1 MSMTQAASMRP
12 HCMLAITSFVLC
24 LALSSGQVP
33 AKAEAMSGADTI
45 QAFEVDAAAAS
56 KQGTDQA
63 PLISPAQMDEL
74 TKKILLDVS
83 VAEPPSKKAG
93 PDSMDTIIADLH
105 RVESRVREVYGAP
118 SLVDVQT
125 EQNTK
130 SLLHMPNWTQVKH
143 SANAFLNELPH
154 FFLLDKT
161 SSVGDESV
169 PTLKSETDSCG
180 HPISQTWLHMFND
193 GKASEGVVIVSM
205 IFFVVAVLAV
215 PILYFNSSC
224 RVLKVRSPWCI
235 CLAAC
240 VGMNAMILVGVPHM
254 MPNVSAATMQRC
266 LHVMHF
272 VGLPL
277 LIGVQYFRVCRFR
290 ALYRYEC
297 DKLQIGG
304 KQPILSRLLEKNA
317 QPDAVSSEQTL
328 LDGMIERKE
337 ALTEQ
342 KCIKRFVYLTLGCTV
357 YTLFWCTLWSCN
369 LRGPGMA
376 VVTIVHDL
384 VLVLFIVHKVRPM
397 SRVVESFGFKREL
410 YCFNV
415 VCVLFVIAEI
425 IMFIVDQRKSDS
437 GSVYNFM
444 LFAQYHLGWAI
455 FISLVAL
462 LIIFSA
468 LENWWHT
475 MRDMYVSLKH
485 DSQKMLNSFA
495 DFDTVMYFPAYRKYF
510 FLYLSS
516 EFLSEYAL
524 FWRDVKE
531 FRKLVVADHDVNEA
545 ARAMYDLYIQED
557 GALCLMLDDDQRL
570 RIAHGLF
577 SSQRN
582 VGCNAFQAAEDAV
595 YQRMCTLLPR
605 FIKSPFAKVCAHQ
618 LGQIKPDKSTLL

>member
-1 MSMTQAASMRP
+1 MSGKDALHALDAAIASEP
-12 HCMLAITSFVLC
+12 VAPDHGPDNHQDFDAAIASEPGVPDQGL
-24 LALSSGQVP
+24 LLSS
-33 AKAEAMSGADTI
+33 T
-45 QAFEVDAAAAS
+45 
-56 KQGTDQA
+56 
-63 PLISPAQMDEL
+63 QMDDL
-74 TKKILLDVS
+74 TQKILLDVS
-83 VAEPPSKKAG
+83 EAESRSK
-93 PDSMDTIIADLH
+93 PSMDSILANLH
-105 RVESRVREVYGAP
+105 RVESRVRAEYGAP
-118 SLVDVQT
+118 SLADVQT
-125 EQNTK
+125 EQSTGMSTK
-130 SLLHMPNWTQVKH
+130 SFLPMNWTQVKN
-143 SANAFLNELPH
+143 SANAFFHELPH

-161 SSVGDESV
+161 SSTKKSA
-169 PTLKSETDSCG
+169 PTQKSETDDCG
-180 HPISQTWLHMFND
+180 HPISQTWLRMFNE
-193 GKASEGVVIVSM
+193 GKASESVLIVSM
-205 IFFVVAVLAV
+205 VFFIVAVLAV
-215 PILYFNSSC
+215 PILYFNSSA

-240 VGMNAMILVGVPHM
+240 IGMNAMII
-254 MPNVSAATMQRC
+254 VSAPHVMGSVSGATMQRIV
-266 LHVMHF
+266 HVMHF
-272 VGLPL
+272 VALPL
-277 LIGVQYFRVCRFR
+277 LIGVQYFRVARFR

-297 DKLQIGG
+297 DKLQVGG
-304 KQPILSRLLEKNA
+304 KQPILSRLL
-317 QPDAVSSEQTL
+317 QPDGASDGASSEQTL
-328 LDGMIERKE
+328 LDGMTERKKG
-337 ALTEQ
+337 LTER
-342 KCIKRFVYLTLGCTV
+342 KCIKHFVYLSLCCSV
-357 YTLFWCTLWSCN
+357 YTLFWCTLWSCS

-376 VVTIVHDL
+376 VVTMCHDV
-384 VLVLFIVHKVRPM
+384 VLVLFILHKVRPM

-415 VCVLFVIAEI
+415 VCVLFLIAEI
-425 IMFIVDQRKSDS
+425 VTFIIDQRKSDS

-444 LFAQYHLGWAI
+444 LFSQYHLVWTI
-455 FISLVAL
+455 FVAMLAL

-485 DSQKMLNSFA
+485 NSQKMLNSFA

-545 ARAMYDLYIQED
+545 ARAMYDMYIHED
-557 GALCLMLDDDQRL
+557 GPLCLMLDDDQRL

-618 LGQIKPDKSTLL
+618 LGQIKQDKSTLL